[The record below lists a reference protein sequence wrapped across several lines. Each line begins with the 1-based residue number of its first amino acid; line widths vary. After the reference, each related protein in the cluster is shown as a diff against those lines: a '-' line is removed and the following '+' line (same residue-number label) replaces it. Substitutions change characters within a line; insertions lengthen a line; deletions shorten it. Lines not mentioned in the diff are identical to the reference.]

1 MQNEV
6 EEFTP
11 VILSKMDPGI
21 TGSFGFLPG
30 TIEARA
36 IAIVPPGSRNHPG
49 KQVSFQYSSCQQAS
63 LALKRPGPCGKL
75 VENRVGSIVTGQA
88 KDRVNHLKPAQ
99 QR

>member
-1 MQNEV
+1 MMQNEV

-36 IAIVPPGSRNHPG
+36 IAIVPPGVEITRKNRSLFNNLP
-49 KQVSFQYSSCQQAS
+49 AS
-63 LALKRPGPCGKL
+63 
-75 VENRVGSIVTGQA
+75 
-88 KDRVNHLKPAQ
+88 KPAWL
-99 QR
+99 